1 MTALAVVAT
10 IIFTMIVLSV
20 IGNFIQLFTKS
31 KQLKAQNQTPLI
43 GQSVVVIVAVAIAE
57 VIVSA
62 LLLKLAAILGVLGLG
77 IVGVII
83 LFLILF
89 YVKLIVAYLVTW
101 GIWSLYV
108 KRSKKQELNKLKQDQ
123 QEALTK

>member
-1 MTALAVVAT
+1 MTSLSVVAA

-20 IGNFIQLFTKS
+20 IGNFIQLYTKS

-62 LLLKLAAILGVLGLG
+62 ILLKLAAILGVLGLG

-89 YVKLIVAYLVTW
+89 YVKLVIAYLVTW

-108 KRSKKQELNKLKQDQ
+108 KRAKKQELNKIKQDQ
-123 QEALTK
+123 AQVKP